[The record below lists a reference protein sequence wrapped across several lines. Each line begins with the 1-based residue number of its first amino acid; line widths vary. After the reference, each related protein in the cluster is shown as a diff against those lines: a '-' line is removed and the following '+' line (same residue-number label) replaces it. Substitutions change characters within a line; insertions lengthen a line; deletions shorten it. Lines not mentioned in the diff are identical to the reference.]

1 MLSRVADH
9 VFWMSRYLER
19 AESVARFIDVNLNL
33 TLDLGEQMDQQW
45 APLVYTTGD
54 QDLFLE
60 RYKTFNRENVWT
72 FLTFDAENPNS
83 ILSCLKSARENART
97 IREVIPSV
105 LWEEVNKFYQ
115 LVRGAATGSG
125 LDNPAA
131 FLDEVKL
138 RSNLATGIQD
148 AIMTHGEAWHFARI
162 GQLLERAD
170 KTSRILDVK
179 YFILLPS
186 VAEVGTPLDVI
197 QWAALL
203 RSASAL
209 EMYRRARGRI
219 SPDHV
224 ADFLILDPE
233 FPRSIRSCL
242 TRAELSLHAISG
254 TALNTFRNKAEQRLG
269 MLRAELDYTH
279 ISEIMASGLHEFVD
293 RFQTSL
299 NDAGEAIFQTFFDIA
314 PITPPQ
320 TASQTQTQTQGKGQ

>member
-33 TLDLGEQMDQQW
+33 TLDLGEEMDQQW

-83 ILSCLKSARENART
+83 ILSCLKFARENART

-105 LWEEVNKFYQ
+105 LWEEVNKFYL

-224 ADFLILDPE
+224 ADFLILDP
-233 FPRSIRSCL
+233 
-242 TRAELSLHAISG
+242 
-254 TALNTFRNKAEQRLG
+254 ALNTVRNKAEQRLG

>member
-1 MLSRVADH
+1 MLSRVADN
-9 VFWMSRYLER
+9 VFWMSRYIER

-54 QDLFLE
+54 QSVFLE
-60 RYKTFNRENVWT
+60 RYKTFNRENVWN
-72 FLTFDAENPNS
+72 FLTFDAANPNS
-83 ILSCLKSARENART
+83 ILSCLKYARENART
-97 IREVIPSV
+97 IREVVPSV
-105 LWEEVNKFYQ
+105 LWEEVNKFYL
-115 LVRGAATGSG
+115 LVRAAATGSA

-138 RSNLATGIQD
+138 RSHLASGIQD
-148 AIMTHGEAWHFARI
+148 ALMTHDEAWHFARI

-186 VAEVGTPLDVI
+186 LSEVGTPLDVI

-209 EMYRRARGRI
+209 AMYRRGRGRI
-219 SPDHV
+219 VPEQV
-224 ADFLILDPE
+224 ADFLILDAD
-233 FPRSIRSCL
+233 FPRSIRYCL

-254 TALNTFRNKAEQRLG
+254 SALNTFRNKAEQTLG
-269 MLRAELDYTH
+269 LLRAELDYTH
-279 ISEIMASGLHEFVD
+279 IREIIDGGLHEFID
-293 RFQTSL
+293 GFQTRL
-299 NDAGEAIFQTFFDIA
+299 NDVGAAMHETFFSA
-314 PITPPQ
+314 PSSTQ
-320 TASQTQTQTQGKGQ
+320 VQSQGRAQ

>member
-1 MLSRVADH
+1 MLSRVADN
-9 VFWMSRYLER
+9 VFWMSRYIER

-54 QDLFLE
+54 QDVFLD

-72 FLTFDAENPNS
+72 FLTFDAANPNS

-97 IREVIPSV
+97 IREVVPAA
-105 LWEEVNKFYQ
+105 LWEEVNKFYL
-115 LVRGAATGSG
+115 LVRAAATGSA

-138 RSNLATGIQD
+138 RSHLTTGIQD
-148 AIMTHGEAWHFARI
+148 AIMTHDEAWHFSRI

-186 VAEVGTPLDVI
+186 PAEVGTPLDVI

-209 EMYRRARGRI
+209 AMYRRSRGRI
-219 SPDHV
+219 VPEQV
-224 ADFLILDPE
+224 ADFLLLDAD
-233 FPRSIRSCL
+233 FPRSIRHCL
-242 TRAELSLHAISG
+242 SRAEQSLHAISG
-254 TALNTFRNKAEQRLG
+254 SAPNTFRNRPEQKLG
-269 MLRAELDYTH
+269 LLRAELDYAD
-279 ISEIMASGLHEFVD
+279 IREIVERGLHEFID
-293 RFQTSL
+293 EFQTRL
-299 NDAGEAIFQTFFDIA
+299 NDVGGEMHTAFFSSSSFS
-314 PITPPQ
+314 Q
-320 TASQTQTQTQGKGQ
+320 SQSQTSSQ